1 MSGAAGD
8 EPHDVTT
15 ASVLRRDVPWETYLT
30 ARLLS
35 EPDLRLIRGYDK
47 RGQAK
52 QEELLA
58 EVRDARTL
66 RTRAVCENFVP
77 GLQH

>member
-47 RGQAK
+47 RSQAK

-58 EVRDARTL
+58 EVRVTTTL
-66 RTRAVCENFVP
+66 CTWSVCKKFLP